1 MCLMSCEWK
10 SWKIIKIQKMTKE
23 SISNHLLELRTRL
36 LKVIILFGI
45 LVIVG
50 IPFASEIYSFVASP
64 LMSVLPSE
72 SSMIATGVS
81 SPFMAP
87 IKLTLF
93 VALLLSMPYFF
104 YQMWLFM
111 SPGLYKNERAFTGP
125 LMLSTVILFFS
136 GAAFAFF
143 VVCPIIFKF
152 FIAMAPESIRV
163 MTDINQYLSFVF
175 KLIFAFG
182 VAFEIPIATILI
194 VKNGIMSKE
203 SLVRAR
209 PYLIILFL
217 IVGMLLTPPDV
228 FSQLFLA
235 IPMWILFEVG
245 ILFARKK

>member
-1 MCLMSCEWK
+1 
-10 SWKIIKIQKMTKE
+10 MTKD
-23 SISNHLLELRTRL
+23 SISDHLLELRSRL
-36 LKVIILFGI
+36 LKVIFLF
-45 LVIVG
+45 VIFSVLG
-50 IPFASEIYSFVASP
+50 IPFASEIYLFVSAP
-64 LMSVLPSE
+64 LIELLPDG
-72 SSMIATGVS
+72 SSMIATEVA

-87 IKLTLF
+87 IKLVLYI
-93 VALLLSMPYFF
+93 ALMFSMPWLF
-104 YQMWLFM
+104 YQAWMFM

-143 VVCPIIFKF
+143 FVCPIIFKF

-203 SLVRAR
+203 SLVKAR

>member
-1 MCLMSCEWK
+1 
-10 SWKIIKIQKMTKE
+10 MTKD
-23 SISNHLLELRTRL
+23 SISDHLLELRSRL
-36 LKVIILFGI
+36 LKVIFLFAI
-45 LVIVG
+45 FSVLG
-50 IPFASEIYSFVASP
+50 IPFASEIYLFVSAP
-64 LMSVLPSE
+64 LIELLPDG
-72 SSMIATGVS
+72 SSMIATEVA

-87 IKLTLF
+87 IKLVLYI
-93 VALLLSMPYFF
+93 ALMFSMPWLF
-104 YQMWLFM
+104 YQAWMFM

-163 MTDINQYLSFVF
+163 MTDINQYLSFIF

-203 SLVRAR
+203 SLVKAR

>member
-1 MCLMSCEWK
+1 
-10 SWKIIKIQKMTKE
+10 MTKD
-23 SISNHLLELRTRL
+23 SVSDHLLELRSRL
-36 LKVIILFGI
+36 LKVILLFAVFSV
-45 LVIVG
+45 LG
-50 IPFASEIYSFVASP
+50 IPFASEIYLFVSAP
-64 LMSVLPSE
+64 LIELLPDGST
-72 SSMIATGVS
+72 MIATEVA

-87 IKLTLF
+87 IKLVLYI
-93 VALLLSMPYFF
+93 ALMFSMPWLF
-104 YQMWLFM
+104 YQTWMFM

-194 VKNGIMSKE
+194 VKNGIVSKE
-203 SLVRAR
+203 SLVKAR

-217 IVGMLLTPPDV
+217 IIGMLLTPPDV

>member
-1 MCLMSCEWK
+1 
-10 SWKIIKIQKMTKE
+10 MTKD
-23 SISNHLLELRTRL
+23 SISDHLLELRSRL
-36 LKVIILFGI
+36 LKVILLFAVFSV
-45 LVIVG
+45 LG
-50 IPFASEIYSFVASP
+50 IPFASEIYLFVSAP
-64 LMSVLPSE
+64 LIELLPDGST
-72 SSMIATGVS
+72 MIATEVA

-87 IKLTLF
+87 IKLVLYI
-93 VALLLSMPYFF
+93 ALMFSMPWLF
-104 YQMWLFM
+104 YQTWMFM

-194 VKNGIMSKE
+194 VKNGIVSKE
-203 SLVRAR
+203 SLVKAR

-217 IVGMLLTPPDV
+217 IIGMLLTPPDV

>member
-1 MCLMSCEWK
+1 
-10 SWKIIKIQKMTKE
+10 MTKD
-23 SISNHLLELRTRL
+23 SISEHLLELRSRL
-36 LKVIILFGI
+36 LKVILLFAVFSV
-45 LVIVG
+45 LG
-50 IPFASEIYSFVASP
+50 IPFASEIYLFVSAP
-64 LMSVLPSE
+64 LIELLPDGST
-72 SSMIATGVS
+72 MIATEVA

-87 IKLTLF
+87 IKLVLYI
-93 VALLLSMPYFF
+93 ALMFSMPWLF
-104 YQMWLFM
+104 YQTWMFM

-182 VAFEIPIATILI
+182 IAFEIPIATILI

-203 SLVRAR
+203 SLVKAR

-217 IVGMLLTPPDV
+217 IIGMLLTPPDV

-235 IPMWILFEVG
+235 MPMWILFEVG